1 MSTRCTRALDSLGDP
16 RALAALQPHLE
27 SCPDCRAVVEAH
39 ARLREV
45 RAPPLDPGA
54 ARRMRDVVGAELA
67 ASPRARPWWQGA
79 LVLSSIALGVGAA
92 GALLTSRA
100 NLASAARQIGVA
112 ALLVGSV
119 VSGCW
124 AALSPAHRRWGTVA
138 FATALVAAATVVAGG
153 SGLFPEWCGGYWE
166 AGRRCARAVVV
177 YSLVPAAAAILLQR
191 GAAFSLS
198 RALAAGLGAGA
209 AGALAL
215 HPHCA
220 VGQPG
225 HLAPFH
231 VLPWFAVAAA
241 LALIQRRL
249 APRSFAP

>member
-1 MSTRCTRALDSLGDP
+1 MSIRCTRALDSLGDP
-16 RALAALQPHLE
+16 RALAALRPHLE
-27 SCPDCRAVVEAH
+27 TCPDCSAVVESH

-45 RAPPLDPGA
+45 RPPPLDPDA
-54 ARRMRDVVGAELA
+54 ARRMRDLARAELA
-67 ASPRARPWWQGA
+67 ASPRARPWWHGA
-79 LVLSSIALGVGAA
+79 LVLSGLALGVGAA
-92 GALLTSRA
+92 GALFTSRA
-100 NLASAARQIGVA
+100 NLASATRQIGVA
-112 ALLVGSV
+112 VLLVGSV
-119 VSGCW
+119 ASGCW

-138 FATALVAAATVVAGG
+138 LASALVAAAAVVAGG

-166 AGRRCARAVVV
+166 AGLRCARAVVI
-177 YSLVPAAAAILLQR
+177 YSLVPAAAAILFQR
-191 GAAFSLS
+191 GAVFSFS
-198 RALAAGLGAGA
+198 RALAAGLAAGA

-241 LALIQRRL
+241 VVLIQRRL
-249 APRSFAP
+249 EPRSFAP

>member
-16 RALAALQPHLE
+16 RALAALRPHLE
-27 SCPDCRAVVEAH
+27 TCAECRAIVEAN
-39 ARLREV
+39 ARLGEV

-54 ARRMRDVVGAELA
+54 ARRMRDAARAELA

-79 LVLSSIALGVGAA
+79 LALIGIALAVGAA
-92 GALLTSRA
+92 GALFTSHQ

-119 VSGCW
+119 LSGSW
-124 AALSPAHRRWGTVA
+124 AALLPAQRRGSSV
-138 FATALVAAATVVAGG
+138 ATAAALLAAAAVVAGG
-153 SGLFPEWCGGYWE
+153 SGLFPAWCGGYWE
-166 AGRRCARAVVV
+166 AGLRCARAVVI
-177 YSLVPAAAAILLQR
+177 YSLPPAAAALFLQR
-191 GAAFSLS
+191 GAAFSLP
-198 RALAAGLGAGA
+198 RALAAGLAAGA

-220 VGQPG
+220 VGQPS
-225 HLAPFH
+225 HLVPFH

-241 LALIQRRL
+241 LPLIQWRL